1 MIKKL
6 LYFFCL
12 ILLSNC
18 TATGS
23 AFLGPAFTGARTGSI
38 YQSSLSFGSGKVLNN
53 IKFNKMINQLPNQED
68 LKKTNPILPDI
79 PYVNEDPIILISY
92 KVDIIEFS
100 EILEPEPLP

>member
-1 MIKKL
+1 
-6 LYFFCL
+6 
-12 ILLSNC
+12 
-18 TATGS
+18 
-23 AFLGPAFTGARTGSI
+23 
-38 YQSSLSFGSGKVLNN
+38 
-53 IKFNKMINQLPNQED
+53 MINQLPNQED